1 MGGRLT
7 ALPSGALRVNIYRN
21 QLVQDLHHN
30 NTMQPTRSLLYN
42 RTYLSILSVTSVV
55 QDYMHTLIT
64 NSSRYRHDFFP
75 VSLLVLSTKLHNVPC
90 HWKIFFLS
98 LSLSNEMKGYFP
110 YFFYYLWMLFFVIYS
125 LFQNNCILRVSVII
139 FVKHG
144 PQIPGSFY
152 TLNKRQRKATSGSV
166 RFLWA

>member
-1 MGGRLT
+1 
-7 ALPSGALRVNIYRN
+7 
-21 QLVQDLHHN
+21 
-30 NTMQPTRSLLYN
+30 
-42 RTYLSILSVTSVV
+42 
-55 QDYMHTLIT
+55 
-64 NSSRYRHDFFP
+64 
-75 VSLLVLSTKLHNVPC
+75 
-90 HWKIFFLS
+90 
-98 LSLSNEMKGYFP
+98 MKGYFP

-166 RFLWA
+166 RFFMGLICLDGRTKSRSDHYCHIQPTAILNLHYKAHPRTSPAQVKQKSTLQISPPWCHYSGKMHGSPNNFSPLQKDCFQVHRRKKYLNQKKLI